1 MVKEFAVYSL
11 LRLGLF
17 LAVLAVV
24 GGVWLAVFGSD
35 SSILWPLVIA
45 FLLSGLLSLVWLN
58 SPREAFA
65 QRVQGRADRAAAKFH
80 DLKAKE
86 DQPDDAQAAE
96 TGEGA
101 GAHKDAEPPA

>member
-1 MVKEFAVYSL
+1 MREFAIYSL

-24 GGVWLAVFGSD
+24 GGVWLAVFGSE

-45 FLLSGLLSLVWLN
+45 FLLSGLLSLFWLN

-65 QRVQGRADRAAAKFH
+65 QRVQGRADRAAAKLH
-80 DLKAKE
+80 DLKSKE
-86 DQPDDAQAAE
+86 DDPDVPHGAAAPPAPE
-96 TGEGA
+96 AREQS
-101 GAHKDAEPPA
+101 EPPA